1 MKTRLVFVTP
11 DLASARVAM
20 DAARRAGIDDVDVL
34 LIARSDIELEVIPD
48 HRKEADTDFMP
59 AAARGAAL
67 GGVLGAVGG
76 LIAVVTPLGV
86 TLLGAAA
93 IAAAG
98 AAVGGWASALVGAG
112 LPDPIRQ
119 KFEAEIE
126 AGRILLVIDG
136 EGEALERARMDLPA
150 AGAQALPFEAASAL
164 R

>member
-1 MKTRLVFVTP
+1 MKTRLVYSTP
-11 DLASARVAM
+11 SLAVARSAM
-20 DAARRAGIDDVDVL
+20 NAAHDAGIADADVL
-34 LIARSDIELEVIPD
+34 LVARSDIELDEIPD
-48 HRKEADTDFMP
+48 RRKEADTDFMP
-59 AAARGAAL
+59 AAARGASL

-98 AAVGGWASALVGAG
+98 AVVGGWASALVGAG

-126 AGRILLVIDG
+126 SGKILVIIDG
-136 EGEALERARMDLPA
+136 EGDPLSRTRSAMPA
-150 AGAQALPFEAASAL
+150 VGAEALPFEGASAL

>member
-1 MKTRLVFVTP
+1 MKTRLVFSTP
-11 DLASARVAM
+11 DLAVARSAM
-20 DAARRAGIDDVDVL
+20 EAARRAGIADEDVL
-34 LIARSDIELEVIPD
+34 LIARSDIELDEIPD
-48 HRKEADTDFMP
+48 QRKEADSDFMP
-59 AAARGAAL
+59 AAARGIAL

-76 LIAVVTPLGV
+76 LIAVVTPIGV

-119 KFEAEIE
+119 KFEGEIE
-126 AGRILLVIDG
+126 AGRILVVIDG
-136 EGEALERARMDLPA
+136 EGEALLRAREALAA
-150 AGAQALPFEAASAL
+150 AGASALPFEGLSAL

>member
-1 MKTRLVFVTP
+1 MKTRLVYSAP
-11 DLASARVAM
+11 NLAVARASM
-20 DAARRAGIDDVDVL
+20 DAARHAGIADEDVL
-34 LIARSDIELEVIPD
+34 LVARSDIELDDIPD
-48 HRKEADTDFMP
+48 RRKEADTDFMP

-67 GGVLGAVGG
+67 GGALGAVGG

-98 AAVGGWASALVGAG
+98 AVVGGWASSLVGAG

-119 KFEAEIE
+119 KFEGEIE
-126 AGRILLVIDG
+126 AGRILVIIDA
-136 EGEALERARMDLPA
+136 EGDALARARAEIPA
-150 AGAQALPFEAASAL
+150 AGAIALPFEGTSAL